1 MCVTASPTGLFE
13 DNILKYLLHCKIP
26 GNDQHIIMITRVVVV
41 VSFCCCWSRGRGG
54 GREGHGVKRLILYT
68 VLYPLF
74 SFCRV

>member
-54 GREGHGVKRLILYT
+54 EERGMG
-68 VLYPLF
+68 
-74 SFCRV
+74 